1 METPPVG
8 SLVVPSP
15 TYRATMKTG
24 EGAAILLATLRGSGK
39 LYYPGTDQT
48 FWVPMR
54 EVRAIPD
61 EAVPASSRELFLSNL
76 LRLLETEECTIDR
89 VEGGSMTLALE
100 IPSMSR
106 DRLAELRD
114 LVGDGLVNYAL
125 EPRSMRALQLE
136 LQLASLPPTAGTGD

>member
-1 METPPVG
+1 METPPIG

-15 TYRATMKTG
+15 TYRATMQTG

-54 EVRAIPD
+54 EVRAIPA
-61 EAVPASSRELFLSNL
+61 EAVPGDSLELFLSHL
-76 LRLLETEECTIDR
+76 LGLLEAEECTIDR
-89 VEGGSMTLALE
+89 VDGSSMTLVLE
-100 IPSMSR
+100 IPALSQE
-106 DRLAELRD
+106 RLGELRD
-114 LVGDGLVNYAL
+114 LVGDCLVTYAL

-136 LQLASLPPTAGTGD
+136 LQLVSLPRAAGTGE

>member
-1 METPPVG
+1 METPLVG

-15 TYRATMKTG
+15 NYRATMGTG

-39 LYYPGTDQT
+39 LYYPGTDRT

-54 EVRAIPD
+54 EVRAIPS
-61 EAVPASSRELFLSNL
+61 EAVPPDSLELFLSGL

-89 VEGGSMTLALE
+89 VSEGAMTLVLDIPAL
-100 IPSMSR
+100 SR
-106 DRLAELRD
+106 DRLGELRR
-114 LVGDGLVNYAL
+114 LVGDRLVNFAL

-136 LQLASLPPTAGTGD
+136 LQLVSLPPAAGAEG

>member
-15 TYRATMKTG
+15 TYRATMETG

-39 LYYPGTDQT
+39 LYYPGTDRT

-54 EVRAIPD
+54 DVRAIPA
-61 EAVPASSRELFLSNL
+61 EAVPADSRELFLSSL

-136 LQLASLPPTAGTGD
+136 LQLASLPPAAGTGD

>member
-1 METPPVG
+1 METPLIG

-15 TYRATMKTG
+15 TYRATMETG

-54 EVRAIPD
+54 EVRGIPN
-61 EAVPASSRELFLSNL
+61 EAVPGDSLELFLSHL
-76 LRLLETEECTIDR
+76 LRLLETEECTVDR
-89 VEGGSMTLALE
+89 VGEGSMTLALD
-100 IPSMSR
+100 IPALSQ
-106 DRLAELRD
+106 DRLGELHD
-114 LVGDGLVNYAL
+114 LVGECLVNYAL

-136 LQLASLPPTAGTGD
+136 LQLVSLPRAAGAGD

>member
-24 EGAAILLATLRGSGK
+24 EGAALLLATLRGSGK
-39 LYYPGTDQT
+39 LYYPATDQT

-54 EVRAIPD
+54 DVRAIPS
-61 EAVPASSRELFLSNL
+61 EAVPASSLELFLSRL

-89 VEGGSMTLALE
+89 VGGGSMTLALE
-100 IPSMSR
+100 IPSLSR
-106 DRLAELRD
+106 DRMGELRS

-136 LQLASLPPTAGTGD
+136 LQLASLPPAAGAGG

>member
-24 EGAAILLATLRGSGK
+24 EGAAILLATMRGSGK

-54 EVRAIPD
+54 EVRAIPA
-61 EAVPASSRELFLSNL
+61 EAVPADSRELFLSNL

-100 IPSMSR
+100 IPSLSR

-136 LQLASLPPTAGTGD
+136 LQLASLPPAAGAGV

>member
-1 METPPVG
+1 METPLVG

-39 LYYPGTDQT
+39 LYYPSTDQT
-48 FWVPMR
+48 FWVPAR
-54 EVRAIPD
+54 EVRAIPA
-61 EAVPASSRELFLSNL
+61 EAVPTGSLEIFLSSL

-89 VEGGSMTLALE
+89 VDGGSMTLALE
-100 IPSMSR
+100 IPSLSR
-106 DRLAELRD
+106 DRLGELRD
-114 LVGDGLVNYAL
+114 LVGARLVNYAL

-136 LQLASLPPTAGTGD
+136 LQLVSLPRAAGTGE